1 LFPLTTIKHFV
12 DNKSVTKTIK
22 IKEKDLRYLQEL
34 VSSESEKFDD
44 VAKTTKDPEIK
55 EESRILNSLNRQL
68 RV

>member
-1 LFPLTTIKHFV
+1 MFPLTTIKHFV

>member
-1 LFPLTTIKHFV
+1 
-12 DNKSVTKTIK
+12 VTKTIK